1 MSYIG
6 KEPADSFISFAKQD
20 FSTSATTS
28 YTLDNAVANENELA
42 LFINFVRQEPTTA
55 YTASGTTLTL
65 TSATASTDDM
75 YCVYLGQ
82 AKQTVNAPD
91 GSVGLSQLSATGTKS
106 SSTFLRGDN
115 TFAAAGVTGISS
127 SADATAMT
135 ITSNENVGIG
145 ITDPDSYDSTAHEL
159 VVGKTDAESGITIRS
174 NSSAGNLYF
183 ADGTTGAEK
192 YQGYVQYDHNNSNLN
207 LGVSGATGLRLTS
220 NNRLQLATT
229 SNMPYGGDAVRFS
242 FEFNSSSAGQ
252 YYGMEMK
259 DNGSA
264 GTTYGIVFSRSSAIG
279 SITYN
284 ASSVSYN
291 TSSDYRLKEN
301 VSYDFDA
308 TTRLKQLKPARFN
321 FIADADKTVDGFLA
335 HEVSSVVPEAITGEK
350 DAVNEDGSI
359 QPQGIDQA
367 KLVPVL
373 TKALQ
378 EAVDKIEQ
386 LEARITTLE
395 NA

>member
-1 MSYIG
+1 
-6 KEPADSFISFAKQD
+6 
-20 FSTSATTS
+20 
-28 YTLDNAVANENELA
+28 
-42 LFINFVRQEPTTA
+42 
-55 YTASGTTLTL
+55 
-65 TSATASTDDM
+65 M
-75 YCVYLGQ
+75 YCVFLGR
-82 AKQTVNAPD
+82 AVGTVNAPA
-91 GSVGLSQLSATGTKS
+91 GSVGNSQTAATIVTGQTAETTVADDDTVLIHDTSAS
-106 SSTFLRGDN
+106 ALRKMTVSN
-115 TFAAAGVTGISS
+115 LTANAGVSGISS

-174 NSSAGNLYF
+174 SSTAGNLYF

-264 GTTYGIVFSRSSAIG
+264 GTTYGIVFSRSALIG

-350 DAVNEDGSI
+350 DAVNKDGSI